1 MPANRK
7 WDLIHC
13 SKG

>member
-7 WDLIHC
+7 WDLIRALKC
-13 SKG
+13 

>member
-7 WDLIHC
+7 WDLIQRL
-13 SKG
+13 KG